1 MRLVLRKKGDLSMF
15 QDLITQFQEYFQSNQ
30 FFKNDFA
37 VAGVISAILYASL
50 NYIKASVNF
59 IWQRIARALI
69 YEVTI
74 EQSDELYTLVAK
86 LISDRYPHK
95 LRRVEAFLSER
106 HGHNYQAEG
115 YNKSDEVKLR
125 HYTDFIVIRKGLT
138 FIKVSKEREKLEN
151 AESFLSAFM
160 GRISLSGFFAKH
172 QIDLSLK
179 EALEYIVRDTDD
191 TLKRYTFEDGYWS
204 SDMVFTNKTVA
215 TIFFPEKEEILQRVD
230 LFTQSKDLYLSRGVE
245 WYLGLL
251 LYGKPGSGKTSFGK
265 ALAKHTK
272 RDLYTLSLGG
282 MTDSEFKSAFH
293 SISANALLLLDDI
306 DICINSRDDKGK
318 LGVKLNTLLSCLDGT
333 DSRSDLIVVMTTN
346 RITALDEALIR
357 KGRVDLTKE
366 VSYPDRMAIQQYVS
380 NFYNTENSSSIMLRT
395 FNFSMVEIQD
405 ICLRH
410 ANVEDAVSAIN
421 NVERKERVQSRN
433 GALLEAV

>member
-1 MRLVLRKKGDLSMF
+1 
-15 QDLITQFQEYFQSNQ
+15 FQEYFQSDQ

-50 NYIKASVNF
+50 NYIKAFFNF
-59 IWQRIARALI
+59 IWRRIARAII

-86 LISDRYPHK
+86 MISDRYPHK

-106 HGHNYQAEG
+106 HGENYYANG

-151 AESFLSAFM
+151 ADSFLSAFM
-160 GRISLSGFFAKH
+160 GRISLSGFFAKK
-172 QIDLSLK
+172 QIDALLK
-179 EALEYIVRDTDD
+179 EALTYIIRDTKD
-191 TLKRYTFEDGYWS
+191 TIKRYTFEDGYWS

-215 TIFFPEKEEILQRVD
+215 TIFFPEKEEILERVD

-282 MTDSEFKSAFH
+282 MTDNEFKSAFH
-293 SISANALLLLDDI
+293 TISANALLLLDDI
-306 DICINSRDDKGK
+306 DICISNRDDKDK

-346 RITALDEALIR
+346 RIAALDEALIR

-366 VSYPDRMAIQQYVS
+366 VSYPNRTSIQQYIA
-380 NFYNTENSSSIMLRT
+380 NFYDLQHVPPITIRH

-410 ANVEDAVSAIN
+410 ANAIEAVKAIN
-421 NVERKERVQSRN
+421 N
-433 GALLEAV
+433 L